1 MQSHT
6 ERERESMGSTEGFLL
21 ILRVL
26 RRECRRGSMVAVMLL
41 LSAATFA
48 AIVAMQLFFYSG
60 QAANR

>member
-1 MQSHT
+1 
-6 ERERESMGSTEGFLL
+6 MGSTEGFLL